1 MLCYLS
7 SSHDNFQ
14 NMVISPSCMKHV
26 PSVVIV
32 SKQRSDH
39 GNISLRYESCSV
51 ICLRLV
57 TTVRAW
63 WYITLSM
70 KDATSVVTLS
80 WQRSEYGNTSII
92 NETWSVNCHRLM
104 TTEVA
109 WLFIPKVWIMRRQLS
124 SSHDNGQSMVIY
136 QTSMK
141 HVPSFVFAS
150 CQRTEH
156 GYTSLRYE
164 TCSKSCHRLMTTDRA
179 WLFIPMACNMLCQLL
194 SSHDNVQRMVIYHS
208 CMKHTPTVVI
218 VSWQRTEYCYSSLR
232 RATCSVS
239 CYCLMTT
246 FRAWIFI
253 PKLWNLLRLLTS
265 SHDNGQSMVIYHL
278 FMKHAPSVVIASW
291 QRTEHGNIS
300 LIYETCSV
308 RWETEHGNS
317 SLRHATCSVSS
328 YRLMTTVRAWL
339 FIPKAWNMLC

>member
-1 MLCYLS
+1 MTTFRTWWYPPHVWNLLRRMS
-7 SSHDNFQ
+7 SSHDNGQ
-14 NMVISPSCMKHV
+14 SMVIYHSCMKHA

-32 SKQRSDH
+32 SKQRSEH
-39 GNISLRYESCSV
+39 GYISLRYESCYV

-70 KDATSVVTLS
+70 KDATSVVTVS
-80 WQRSEYGNTSII
+80 WQRSEHGNTSII
-92 NETWSVNCHRLM
+92 NETWSVSCHRLM

-124 SSHDNGQSMVIY
+124 SSNDNGQSMVIY

-141 HVPSFVFAS
+141 HAPSFVFAS

-194 SSHDNVQRMVIYHS
+194 SSHDNVQSMVIYHLGIS
-208 CMKHTPTVVI
+208 HAPSLVI
-218 VSWQRTEYCYSSLR
+218 VSWQRSENGYISFMYETYSN
-232 RATCSVS
+232 S
-239 CYCLMTT
+239 CH
-246 FRAWIFI
+246 
-253 PKLWNLLRLLTS
+253 RLLTT
-265 SHDNGQSMVIYHL
+265 DRVL
-278 FMKHAPSVVIASW
+278 
-291 QRTEHGNIS
+291 
-300 LIYETCSV
+300 
-308 RWETEHGNS
+308 
-317 SLRHATCSVSS
+317 
-328 YRLMTTVRAWL
+328 L
-339 FIPKAWNMLC
+339 FIP